1 MNATPPAAAPSKQA
15 APPLFNIVKSTGS
28 YEDYQTTTLFATHD
42 QDAALAY
49 VEYQN
54 GLLDSVRAKM
64 IQANNAVHTWDGK
77 NPRPIDPYLIPS
89 ALHIIPDWKGVAI
102 ITPEMRAERKRLNL
116 ENADRVT
123 EGRKPLLAWV
133 LERNAFLAAWKEAN
147 LTPAE
152 ALALKNDNATLYE
165 IEDVSWMPPLESLLP
180 ADALAKV
187 NAAVSDSLN
196 DAHNSLGM

>member
-1 MNATPPAAAPSKQA
+1 MNATPPAAAPFKQA
-15 APPLFNIVKSTGS
+15 APLFNVVKSTGS
-28 YEDYQTTTLFATHD
+28 YEDSQTTTLFATHD
-42 QDAALAY
+42 QHAALAY

-54 GLLDSVRAKM
+54 ELLDNVRAKM

-77 NPRPIDPYLIPS
+77 NPRPIDPYLIAS

-123 EGRKPLLAWV
+123 EGRKPLRAWAV
-133 LERNAFLAAWKEAN
+133 ERTAFLAAWKTDN

-152 ALALKNDNATLYE
+152 ALALTGDNATFYE
-165 IEDVSWMPPLESLLP
+165 IEDVIWMPPLESLLP

-187 NAAVSDSLN
+187 NAVVSDSLN